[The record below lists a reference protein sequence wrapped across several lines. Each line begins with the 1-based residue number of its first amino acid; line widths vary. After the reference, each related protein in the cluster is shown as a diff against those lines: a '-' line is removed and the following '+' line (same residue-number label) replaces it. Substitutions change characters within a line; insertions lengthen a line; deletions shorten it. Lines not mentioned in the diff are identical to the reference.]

1 MSDML
6 LTAYNGAILGP
17 IAKVLGWVMNGIY
30 ALMSMIG
37 IENVGL
43 SIIIFTIVIYAILFP
58 LTYKQQKFSK
68 LSAVMNPELQAIQK
82 KYKNKRDQ
90 ESMLKM
96 QEEMKMVY
104 DKYGTSQMGGCLQLV
119 IQFPILLALWKV
131 IQNIPAYVGGV
142 KDMYMPLVNEIMA
155 TGGYQK
161 IMEKIGCILLIR
173 DGRTFI
179 HLEDK

>member
-68 LSAVMNPELQAIQK
+68 LSQKMQPELQAIQK
-82 KYKNKRDQ
+82 KYNGKKDQ
-90 ESMLKM
+90 ASMMAM
-96 QEEMKMVY
+96 QEEMKTYPFGDVWDYFCEKNNVPVKGDWFREVM
-104 DKYGTSQMGGCLQLV
+104 KYEEEVLSKR
-119 IQFPILLALWKV
+119 A
-131 IQNIPAYVGGV
+131 
-142 KDMYMPLVNEIMA
+142 
-155 TGGYQK
+155 
-161 IMEKIGCILLIR
+161 
-173 DGRTFI
+173 
-179 HLEDK
+179 

>member
-1 MSDML
+1 
-6 LTAYNGAILGP
+6 
-17 IAKVLGWVMNGIY
+17 
-30 ALMSMIG
+30 MI
-37 IENVGL
+37 
-43 SIIIFTIVIYAILFP
+43 P
-58 LTYKQQKFSK
+58 LTIKQQKFSK

-161 IMEKIGCILLIR
+161 IMEKIGSASPIMINPEKFDYTKTNTIVDVLYKFQPSTWDTLKDKFPDLSSLIDSTSGRFHILI
-173 DGRTFI
+173 TSWEQIFQM
-179 HLEDK
+179 HL